1 MMFTEQKGS
10 ISTDRG
16 GGGRQVTQ
24 TVKIHVEDVV
34 DEWTGE
40 ALDSALSG
48 ATASTI
54 VY

>member
-1 MMFTEQKGS
+1 MMLTEQEGN

-16 GGGRQVTQ
+16 EGGRQVTQ

-34 DEWTGE
+34 DECTVE

-48 ATASTI
+48 PTASTI
-54 VY
+54 GY